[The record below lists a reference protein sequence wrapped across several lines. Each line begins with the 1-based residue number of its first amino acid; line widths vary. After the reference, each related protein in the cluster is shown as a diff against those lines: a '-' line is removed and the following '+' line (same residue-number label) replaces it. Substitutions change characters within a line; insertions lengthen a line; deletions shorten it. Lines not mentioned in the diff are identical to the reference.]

1 MGGVALSDI
10 PLDPEYGDAVDAVM
24 RPAAPHED
32 PREQISSA
40 VDENIS
46 SWRRI
51 VRKRDPVVDKRTML
65 REAKD
70 DLFRTLEI
78 SKTVHPELYGL
89 DKQAVADAL
98 HDISVE
104 LDIPADEAQAIF
116 AEKPLANG
124 HTHSDEPTQVNGH
137 SADPPDDGWQSPT
150 EIPDS
155 AAADAGA
162 NEQKK
167 DSVEVKLVTPANW
180 PNEQPSPVEWLAF
193 QRIPRGDVSTIHGD
207 GGSGKTDGL
216 LQLASACARGAQDW
230 FGAVI
235 QPGPSIFLS
244 VEEPEQEIRRRL
256 HRLGERDGYDPR
268 ALKDL
273 HFWFPDDLKDCAL
286 AAPDKTGIMQPRPL
300 FEALEKKIAAIG
312 PVLVALDNVAA
323 TYIGEQIG
331 RVHTR
336 TFTNLFRGIARGPSR
351 PAVVLLDHPSLSG
364 LTNGT
369 GRGGNMDWRN
379 GVRGALYLKYPDD
392 RAEADAGV
400 RILEV
405 VKSNY
410 GPIGEKVKLQW
421 VKGGLAVQG
430 TPSALQQAAQ
440 DSRADEKFLELLAL
454 HNRLGIDVG
463 YSTGRNYAPKIFAE
477 HPDSGGYKNRV
488 FATSMQRLLGNKIEL
503 EAVGPKSKGKKR
515 LVVIGGHR

>member
-1 MGGVALSDI
+1 VSDVT
-10 PLDPEYGDAVDAVM
+10 LDPEYGDAVDAVM

-32 PREQISSA
+32 PREQISTPVA
-40 VDENIS
+40 ENIA

-51 VRKRDPVVDKRTML
+51 AANRNPAADTREML
-65 REAKD
+65 RRAKD
-70 DLFRTLEI
+70 DLLRTLEI
-78 SKTVHPELYGL
+78 DRTSHPEHRAAG
-89 DKQAVADAL
+89 KQAVFDAL
-98 HDISVE
+98 YDIAE
-104 LDIPADEAQAIF
+104 YEFGIPTDEAQAIF

-124 HTHSDEPTQVNGH
+124 HSNSREGIELNNKQ
-137 SADPPDDGWQSPT
+137 PPDDGWQPPT
-150 EIPDS
+150 EIPDNAATD
-155 AAADAGA
+155 AAAD
-162 NEQKK
+162 EQKK
-167 DSVEVKLVTPANW
+167 DSVEVKLVTPADW
-180 PNEQPSPVEWLAF
+180 PDEQPVGVEWLAF

-300 FEALEKKIAAIG
+300 FEALEKKIAEIG
-312 PVLVALDNVAA
+312 PVLVVLDNVAA

-331 RVHTR
+331 RVHAR

-364 LTNGT
+364 ITNGT

-379 GVRGALYLKYPDD
+379 GVRGALYLRYPDD

-430 TPSALQQAAQ
+430 TPSALQQATQ
-440 DSRADEKFLELLAL
+440 DSQADEKFLELLAL

-463 YSTGRNYAPKIFAE
+463 YSTGRNYAPKIFAD
-477 HPDSGGYKNRV
+477 HPDSGGYKGRV
-488 FATSMQRLLGNKIEL
+488 FATAMQRLLGNKIEL

-515 LVVIGGHR
+515 LVVIGGQR